1 MSRTGSISAKERFQQ
16 VFWLGFLVVSLAY
29 AWYSFYAPPNEIRWS
44 TTPAEAQALAQ
55 VEGKPMVF
63 FLTAKWC
70 SPCRVMKRKV
80 WADEE
85 VTQKINAGFVPVL
98 LDVDDPMAKPVMER
112 YNVSGGSPWTF
123 ITDGEGN
130 VLDYRFGAV
139 DKAEFLA
146 MLALVSKEVT
156 GN

>member
-1 MSRTGSISAKERFQQ
+1 
-16 VFWLGFLVVSLAY
+16 
-29 AWYSFYAPPNEIRWS
+29 
-44 TTPAEAQALAQ
+44 
-55 VEGKPMVF
+55 MVF

-85 VTQKINAGFVPVL
+85 VTQKVNAGFVPVL

-139 DKAEFLA
+139 DKAEFLG
-146 MLALVSKEVT
+146 MLVSASMEVT
-156 GN
+156 GK